1 MVLAAFDLMPPR
13 HQNKI
18 APMNPTAIRKSYLP
32 NALLFG
38 VAILHP
44 FSAHAL
50 GFRIPNQDAEAIG
63 RGDAF
68 AATADNPSAIYY
80 NPAGITQ
87 LEGQNLQFGV
97 HALSANSHYEAPNGN
112 TAHTKFAVQPVPEL
126 YYTQTLKD
134 YPISFGL
141 GIFIPYGLAL
151 KWPEDSGFRT
161 KAIEGSLTYVT
172 INPVVAWK
180 VCDELSL
187 AAGPTIDYS
196 QVMLRQGL
204 FSPVPGG
211 DEFRFKG
218 SGTDF
223 GFTCGIMWQ
232 PFEMW
237 SFGGK
242 YHSATSVNYEG
253 TASTEGLGLGNSHST
268 ARLPFAQF
276 AAAGISFRPTKKW
289 NFEADV
295 DWTDWDSM
303 GTVTFKDTPLGNVPL
318 PLNWKSS
325 YLLEFGVTRYL
336 ENGYFVSGGNF
347 FSQNSTSENDFNPVL
362 PDTDLHVGSLGF
374 GHKGERWA
382 WTIAAQFITGPDRTV
397 ATSTPSLIG
406 ESANGKYHWMNASL
420 DFSVRYHF

>member
-1 MVLAAFDLMPPR
+1 
-13 HQNKI
+13 
-18 APMNPTAIRKSYLP
+18 MNLTAIRKGPLSTF
-32 NALLFG
+32 LFLTP
-38 VAILHP
+38 AILNP
-44 FSAHAL
+44 LSAHAL
-50 GFRIPNQDAEAIG
+50 GFRVPNQDAEAIA

-87 LEGQNLQFGV
+87 LEGQNLQLGV

-141 GIFIPYGLAL
+141 GVFIPYGLAL
-151 KWPEDSGFRT
+151 KWPENTGFRSL
-161 KAIEGSLTYVT
+161 AIEGNLTYLT

-180 VCDELSL
+180 VCDQLSL
-187 AAGPTIDYS
+187 AAGPTINYA
-196 QVMLRQGL
+196 QVLLRKGVVA
-204 FSPVPGG
+204 PN
-211 DEFRFKG
+211 DEFRFRG
-218 SGTDF
+218 DGTDF
-223 GFTCGIMWQ
+223 GFTCGLLWQ

-237 SFGGK
+237 SFGAK
-242 YHSATSVNYEG
+242 YHSATSINFEG
-253 TASTEGLGLGNSHST
+253 SAHTVAGAGPIPTATTDSS

-276 AAAGISFRPTKKW
+276 AAVGISFRPNKKW

-303 GTVTFKDTPLGNVPL
+303 GSTIFKNTPLGDQPFA
-318 PLNWKSS
+318 LNWKSS

-336 ENGYFVSGGNF
+336 ENGYFVSGGYF
-347 FSQNSTSENDFNPVL
+347 FSQNSTSEKDFNPIL

-382 WTIAAQFITGPDRTV
+382 WTIAAQFITGADRTIG
-397 ATSTPSLIG
+397 ASTPNPFNG
-406 ESANGKYHWMNASL
+406 ESANGNYHWLNGSL